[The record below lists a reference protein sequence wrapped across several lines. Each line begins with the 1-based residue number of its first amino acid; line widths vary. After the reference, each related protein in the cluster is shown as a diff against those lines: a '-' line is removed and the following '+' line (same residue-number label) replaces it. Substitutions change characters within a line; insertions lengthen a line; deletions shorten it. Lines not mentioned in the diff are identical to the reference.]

1 MSVSMLRRIP
11 VRSAAA
17 NPTGLLGPTGPF
29 RTIAVVGGVVTTS
42 WATGATGTT
51 TAGAAA
57 STAPRAIRA
66 ALTSLAA
73 LTANNAGAT
82 LAIRATPHPHRMQFF
97 GKLSEFAAVELAV
110 AVCVESHRMLDHSLG
125 RRRPAALPVGAA
137 RRTAAFLCTGT
148 GRSTILAFRR
158 LGHHGRSR

>member
-1 MSVSMLRRIP
+1 MLRRIP

-29 RTIAVVGGVVTTS
+29 RTIAVVGGVVTTSWPS

-97 GKLSEFAAVELAV
+97 GKLGEFAAVELAV